1 LEPVGEL
8 AGNAVFAVEAEVENE
23 HAALLWREG
32 CGLGGLAVERV
43 QILALDDV
51 GTERK
56 QRLSIVC
63 VEHLD

>member
-1 LEPVGEL
+1 
-8 AGNAVFAVEAEVENE
+8 
-23 HAALLWREG
+23 
-32 CGLGGLAVERV
+32 LAVERV